1 MLGEEDMIK
10 DYVFLLL
17 VFFSQDPNVSHEK
30 NTNTDTLSLKLVK
43 PLVSK
48 HQVTLGK
55 SFSLS
60 QIEESS

>member
-10 DYVFLLL
+10 DYVFFLL
-17 VFFSQDPNVSHEK
+17 FFFFQDPNMSHEK
-30 NTNTDTLSLKLVK
+30 NTNTLKLVK

-60 QIEESS
+60 QTEESS